1 MPRGAR
7 DAREKSGI
15 SLDGAFCAARTY
27 LKGTMT
33 VDAIHMMLADPC
45 LRMTTMRMLKTMLNA
60 KYKL

>member
-1 MPRGAR
+1 
-7 DAREKSGI
+7 
-15 SLDGAFCAARTY
+15 
-27 LKGTMT
+27 MT